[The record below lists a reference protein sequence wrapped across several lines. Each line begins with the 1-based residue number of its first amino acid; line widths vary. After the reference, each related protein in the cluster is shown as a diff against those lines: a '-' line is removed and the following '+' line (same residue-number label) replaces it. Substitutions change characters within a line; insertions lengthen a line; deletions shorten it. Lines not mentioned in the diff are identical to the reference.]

1 MRVSGQ
7 ANLEKP
13 TTRGAVMFA
22 GAGDVA
28 GRARRAIAAAA
39 ICVAI
44 STAPAGAQFF
54 DFLFGSRPAATPP
67 PAESKPAQSG
77 GNNPQHG
84 KVKHQKAK
92 PKKAAAKPAP
102 DAKAAPAPETEPP
115 PPYDP
120 EILRLAEILGALTYL
135 DALCASNPPGDWRAK
150 MQALLEADAKSVARK
165 ERLAG
170 SYNRGF
176 HDYER
181 TYHLCT
187 PNAQAIIGRFLAEG
201 GKIAHEVVNRY
212 GAS

>member
-1 MRVSGQ
+1 MKRRVVFG
-7 ANLEKP
+7 
-13 TTRGAVMFA
+13 GA
-22 GAGDVA
+22 DDIP
-28 GRARRAIAAAA
+28 GRALRAIAAA

-44 STAPAGAQFF
+44 STAPAEAQFL
-54 DFLFGSRPAATPP
+54 DFLFGNRPASTPP
-67 PAESKPAQSG
+67 PAEARPSQSG

-84 KVKHQKAK
+84 TAKHPKTK
-92 PKKAAAKPAP
+92 PKKAALPAKPAP
-102 DAKAAPAPETEPP
+102 DAKAPPASDAEPP

-120 EILRLAEILGALTYL
+120 EMLRLAEILGALTYL
-135 DALCASNPPGDWRAK
+135 DTLCASSPSGDWRAK
-150 MQALLEADAKSVARK
+150 MQALLDADAKTAARK

-187 PNAQAIIGRFLAEG
+187 PNAQTIISRFLAEG
-201 GKIAHEVVNRY
+201 AGIAHEVVNRY

>member
-1 MRVSGQ
+1 MGASGQ
-7 ANLEKP
+7 TNLEKP
-13 TTRGAVMFA
+13 TMKGALVFA
-22 GAGDVA
+22 GAGNIP
-28 GRARRAIAAAA
+28 GRALRAIAAAA
-39 ICVAI
+39 IYVGI
-44 STAPAGAQFF
+44 SSTSAASPF
-54 DFLFGSRPAATPP
+54 DFLFGNPTEVNPP

-77 GNNPQHG
+77 GNNTQLG
-84 KVKHQKAK
+84 KAKHPKTK

-102 DAKAAPAPETEPP
+102 NAKAAPAPEAEP

-135 DALCASNPPGDWRAK
+135 DALCAANPPGDWRAK
-150 MQALLEADAKSVARK
+150 MQALLEADAKTAARK

-176 HDYER
+176 QDYER

>member
-1 MRVSGQ
+1 MKGVL
-7 ANLEKP
+7 A
-13 TTRGAVMFA
+13 FA
-22 GAGDVA
+22 GAGDFP
-28 GRARRAIAAAA
+28 GRALRAIAAAA
-39 ICVAI
+39 ICIAI
-44 STAPAGAQFF
+44 SPAPAGAQFF
-54 DFLFGSRPAATPP
+54 DFLFGSRPAAAPP
-67 PAESKPAQSG
+67 RTETRPSQSG
-77 GNNPQHG
+77 GNNPQAG
-84 KVKHQKAK
+84 KAK
-92 PKKAAAKPAP
+92 HHKTKPKAAIATKP
-102 DAKAAPAPETEPP
+102 DTKAAPAPDSEPP

-135 DALCASNPPGDWRAK
+135 DTLCAANPQGDWRAK
-150 MQALLEADAKSVARK
+150 MQALLEADARTAARK

>member
-1 MRVSGQ
+1 MKEALV
-7 ANLEKP
+7 
-13 TTRGAVMFA
+13 FA
-22 GAGDVA
+22 GAGNIPGQA
-28 GRARRAIAAAA
+28 LRAIAAAA

-44 STAPAGAQFF
+44 STASAASPF
-54 DFLFGSRPAATPP
+54 DFLFGGPPAATPP
-67 PAESKPAQSG
+67 PAQAKPGQSG

-84 KVKHQKAK
+84 KAKHKAK
-92 PKKAAAKPAP
+92 PKAAIAAKPATG
-102 DAKAAPAPETEPP
+102 AKTAPAPEAEPPP

-120 EILRLAEILGALTYL
+120 EIQRLAEILGALTYL

-150 MQALLEADAKSVARK
+150 MQALLEAEAKTAARK
-165 ERLAG
+165 QRLAG

-176 HDYER
+176 QDYER

>member
-1 MRVSGQ
+1 
-7 ANLEKP
+7 
-13 TTRGAVMFA
+13 MFA
-22 GAGDVA
+22 GAGDIP
-28 GRARRAIAAAA
+28 GQTLRAIAAAA
-39 ICVAI
+39 ICIAI
-44 STAPAGAQFF
+44 STTLAASPF
-54 DFLFGSRPAATPP
+54 DFLFGGPPAATPP
-67 PAESKPAQSG
+67 PAESKPSPSG

-84 KVKHQKAK
+84 KANHKKTK

-102 DAKAAPAPETEPP
+102 DAKPAPAPQAEPP

-150 MQALLEADAKSVARK
+150 MQALLEAEAKTAARK
-165 ERLAG
+165 QRLAG

-181 TYHLCT
+181 TYHMCT

-201 GKIAHEVVNRY
+201 AGTAHEVVNRY

>member
-1 MRVSGQ
+1 MRASGQ
-7 ANLEKP
+7 ANLEEP
-13 TTRGAVMFA
+13 TMKEALVFA
-22 GAGDVA
+22 GAENIPGQ
-28 GRARRAIAAAA
+28 ARHAVAAAA
-39 ICVAI
+39 ICIAI
-44 STAPAGAQFF
+44 STTSTASPF
-54 DFLFGSRPAATPP
+54 DILFGNGPEVRPP
-67 PAESKPAQSG
+67 PAESKPGPPG
-77 GNNPQHG
+77 GNPQHG
-84 KVKHQKAK
+84 KAKHPKTK
-92 PKKAAAKPAP
+92 PKAAMAAKPAP
-102 DAKAAPAPETEPP
+102 NAKAAPAPEAEPP

-135 DALCASNPPGDWRAK
+135 DALCAADPPGDWRAK
-150 MQALLEADAKSVARK
+150 MQVLLEAEAKTAARK

-201 GKIAHEVVNRY
+201 AGIAHEVVNRY

>member
-1 MRVSGQ
+1 V
-7 ANLEKP
+7 
-13 TTRGAVMFA
+13 FA
-22 GAGDVA
+22 GAGDIPGQA
-28 GRARRAIAAAA
+28 LRAIAAAA

-44 STAPAGAQFF
+44 STTSAASPF
-54 DFLFGSRPAATPP
+54 DFLFGGPPAATPP
-67 PAESKPAQSG
+67 PAESKPSPPG

-84 KVKHQKAK
+84 KINHKKAK

-102 DAKAAPAPETEPP
+102 DAKPAPAPQAEPP

-150 MQALLEADAKSVARK
+150 MQALLEAEAKTAARK
-165 ERLAG
+165 QRLAG

-201 GKIAHEVVNRY
+201 AGIAHEVVNRY

>member
-1 MRVSGQ
+1 MRASGT
-7 ANLEKP
+7 ANFEKP
-13 TTRGAVMFA
+13 TMKRAVVFA
-22 GAGDVA
+22 PAGDIP
-28 GRARRAIAAAA
+28 GRALRAIAAAA

-67 PAESKPAQSG
+67 PAESKPSQSG
-77 GNNPQHG
+77 GNNTQHG
-84 KVKHQKAK
+84 KAKHQKTK
-92 PKKAAAKPAP
+92 PKAAMAAKPAP
-102 DAKAAPAPETEPP
+102 NAAPAPETEPP

-150 MQALLEADAKSVARK
+150 MQALLEADAKTAARK

>member
-1 MRVSGQ
+1 MRASGQ

-13 TTRGAVMFA
+13 TMKEALVFA
-22 GAGDVA
+22 RAGNIPGQA
-28 GRARRAIAAAA
+28 LRAIAAAA
-39 ICVAI
+39 IYLVI
-44 STAPAGAQFF
+44 SSTSAASPF
-54 DFLFGSRPAATPP
+54 DFLFGGPPAATPP
-67 PAESKPAQSG
+67 PAESKPSQSG

-84 KVKHQKAK
+84 KAKHKTK
-92 PKKAAAKPAP
+92 PKAAMAAKPAP
-102 DAKAAPAPETEPP
+102 NTKAAPAPEAEPP

-150 MQALLEADAKSVARK
+150 MQALLEAEAKTAARK

-170 SYNRGF
+170 NYNRGF

-201 GKIAHEVVNRY
+201 AGIAHEVVNRY

>member
-1 MRVSGQ
+1 
-7 ANLEKP
+7 
-13 TTRGAVMFA
+13 MFT
-22 GAGDVA
+22 GAGDIP

-44 STAPAGAQFF
+44 SPAPAGAQFF

-67 PAESKPAQSG
+67 PASG
-77 GNNPQHG
+77 GTNTQPG
-84 KVKHQKAK
+84 KVQHHKPK

-102 DAKAAPAPETEPP
+102 DTKAAPAPDSEPP

-135 DALCASNPPGDWRAK
+135 DTLCANPPGDWRAK
-150 MQALLEADAKSVARK
+150 MQALLEADARTAARK

-176 HDYER
+176 HDFER

-201 GKIAHEVVNRY
+201 AGIAHEVVNRY

>member
-1 MRVSGQ
+1 MNGVL
-7 ANLEKP
+7 A
-13 TTRGAVMFA
+13 FA
-22 GAGDVA
+22 GAGDFP
-28 GRARRAIAAAA
+28 GRALRAIAAAA
-39 ICVAI
+39 ICVVI
-44 STAPAGAQFF
+44 SPAPAGAQFF

-67 PAESKPAQSG
+67 HAETRPSQSG

-84 KVKHQKAK
+84 KAK
-92 PKKAAAKPAP
+92 PHKTKPKAAMAAKPVTN
-102 DAKAAPAPETEPP
+102 AALEAEPP

-135 DALCASNPPGDWRAK
+135 DTLCAADPPGDWRAK
-150 MQALLEADAKSVARK
+150 MQALLEADARTAARK

>member
-1 MRVSGQ
+1 M
-7 ANLEKP
+7 
-13 TTRGAVMFA
+13 TGAVVFA
-22 GAGDVA
+22 GAGDIPGQA
-28 GRARRAIAAAA
+28 LRAIAAAA
-39 ICVAI
+39 ICIAI

-54 DFLFGSRPAATPP
+54 DFLFGSPPAATPP
-67 PAESKPAQSG
+67 PAEARPSQPG
-77 GNNPQHG
+77 GANAEHG
-84 KVKHQKAK
+84 KAKRQKAK
-92 PKKAAAKPAP
+92 PKTGMAAKPAP
-102 DAKAAPAPETEPP
+102 DAKAAPAPEAEPP

-150 MQALLEADAKSVARK
+150 MQALLDAEAKTAARK

-176 HDYER
+176 RDYER
-181 TYHLCT
+181 TYRLCT

>member
-1 MRVSGQ
+1 M
-7 ANLEKP
+7 K
-13 TTRGAVMFA
+13 GALVFA
-22 GAGDVA
+22 GTGGISSKAL
-28 GRARRAIAAAA
+28 RAIAAAA
-39 ICVAI
+39 ICIAI

-67 PAESKPAQSG
+67 PAESKPSQSG
-77 GNNPQHG
+77 SNNPQHG
-84 KVKHQKAK
+84 KAKHQKTK
-92 PKKAAAKPAP
+92 PKAATAATSAP
-102 DAKAAPAPETEPP
+102 GAKAALAPETEPP

-135 DALCASNPPGDWRAK
+135 DTLCASNPPGDWRAK
-150 MQALLEADAKSVARK
+150 MQALLEADAKTAARK

-181 TYHLCT
+181 TYRLCT